1 MRAPV
6 DRSAAPLCR
15 TRATAADSCWPA
27 APHTPAPLPASA
39 GMAAPAPSPGR
50 AALRDMSNEATPSP
64 CARKAQGAVDLS
76 DQATPP
82 QAAWTTGDQFKF
94 VEEDDDEVLF
104 RVRDSGVL
112 RSLAL
117 PELTRPEVVTPPN
130 AVNADET
137 LEQKQVLVCARRAL
151 RCCVRRRRAVCACSR
166 RAGGGAADGRARPW
180 AAAGQGA

>member
-1 MRAPV
+1 
-6 DRSAAPLCR
+6 
-15 TRATAADSCWPA
+15 
-27 APHTPAPLPASA
+27 
-39 GMAAPAPSPGR
+39 MAAPSPGR

-64 CARKAQGAVDLS
+64 GARKAQAADLS
-76 DQATPP
+76 DQATPQ

-137 LEQKQVLVCARRAL
+137 LEQKQVHVHARNARPRLLHAPPPRRRLRACVL
-151 RCCVRRRRAVCACSR
+151 ASRCVRRC
-166 RAGGGAADGRARPW
+166 
-180 AAAGQGA
+180 